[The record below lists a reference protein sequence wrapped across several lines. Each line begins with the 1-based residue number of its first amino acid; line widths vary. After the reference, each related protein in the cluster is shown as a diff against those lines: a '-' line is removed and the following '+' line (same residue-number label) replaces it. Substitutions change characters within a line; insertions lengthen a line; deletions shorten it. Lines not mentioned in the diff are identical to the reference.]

1 MEILRNKIIDFS
13 DTFLI
18 LGFFDG
24 IHAGHIELIKTA
36 TEDAEKQGRK
46 TVLVTLSQ
54 SPAVYFGKKAEYLMP
69 REASYRLIENLG
81 VNYLCE
87 SDFEKLVNI
96 TAEDY
101 LKKIKAQFLPLRI
114 YTGFNYTFGFNRE
127 GTPNL
132 LSEMQD
138 KYHYKYICVPEY
150 KMDDYTI
157 SSTLIKEF
165 LKKGDIK
172 TANKFLT
179 RPFTLTST
187 VEKGMQFGR
196 ILGFPTANMKYP
208 KDIIKLPYGVF
219 KARVF
224 NKPAILNWGT
234 RPTVNEKEELLE
246 LHIPNFSK
254 NLYNKILT
262 VEILEKIRD
271 EQKFETPE
279 LLKLQIEKDVKEC
292 LK

>member
-54 SPAVYFGKKAEYLMP
+54 SPAVYFGKKAECLMP
-69 REASYRLIENLG
+69 RETSYRYIENLG
-81 VNYLCE
+81 VDYIYE

-96 TAEDY
+96 NAEDY
-101 LKKIKAQFLPLRI
+101 LKKLKAQFLPLRI
-114 YTGFNYTFGFNRE
+114 YTGFNYTFGLDRE
-127 GTPNL
+127 GTPKL
-132 LSEMQD
+132 LSEMQN

-150 KMDDYTI
+150 KMDDYTM

-187 VEKGMQFGR
+187 VKKGMQFGR
-196 ILGFPTANMKYP
+196 TLGFPTANMKYP
-208 KDIIKLPYGVF
+208 KDIVKIPYGVY
-219 KARVF
+219 KVKVF

-234 RPTVNEKEELLE
+234 RPTVNGKEELLE
-246 LHIPNFSK
+246 LHIPNFNK

-279 LLKLQIEKDVKEC
+279 LLKLQIEKDVKKC